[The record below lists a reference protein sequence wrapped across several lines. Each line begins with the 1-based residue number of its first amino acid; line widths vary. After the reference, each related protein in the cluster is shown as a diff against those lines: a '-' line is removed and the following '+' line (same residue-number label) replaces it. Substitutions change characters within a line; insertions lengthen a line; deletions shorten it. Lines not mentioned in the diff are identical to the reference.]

1 MVMAK
6 YSSKSTYYTTRTTD
20 GYLDVMQNRRI
31 PKYSDDQQFT
41 ITQTYQYR
49 PDLLAFD
56 LYDDAQLW
64 WVFAQRNPNSIVDPI
79 YDFKVGTRIYL
90 PKISTLKKALG
101 F

>member
-1 MVMAK
+1 MAK
-6 YSSKSTYYTTRTTD
+6 YSSKSPYYTSRVTD

-49 PDLLAFD
+49 PDLLAQD
-56 LYDDAQLW
+56 LYDDSELW
-64 WVFAQRNPNSIVDPI
+64 WVFAQRNPNSLVDPI

-90 PKISTLKKALG
+90 PKISTLKKTLG

>member
-1 MVMAK
+1 MAK
-6 YSSKSTYYTTRTTD
+6 YSSKSPYYTTRYND
-20 GYLDVMQNRRI
+20 GYLDIMQNRRI

-49 PDLLAFD
+49 PDLLAQD
-56 LYDDAQLW
+56 LYDDSELW

-79 YDFKVGTRIYL
+79 YDFRVGTRIYL

>member
-1 MVMAK
+1 MAK
-6 YSSKSTYYTTRTTD
+6 YSAKSPYYTSRVND
-20 GYLDVMQNRRI
+20 GYLDVMQNRKI

-49 PDLLAFD
+49 PDLLAQD
-56 LYDDAQLW
+56 LYDDSELW
-64 WVFAQRNPNSIVDPI
+64 WVFAQRNPNSLVDPI
-79 YDFKVGTRIYL
+79 YDFMTGSHIYL

>member
-1 MVMAK
+1 MAK
-6 YSSKSTYYTTRTTD
+6 YSAKSPYYTTKVSD
-20 GYLDVMQNRRI
+20 GYLDTMQNRKI

-49 PDLLAFD
+49 PDLLAQD
-56 LYDDAQLW
+56 LYDDAALW

-79 YDFKVGTRIYL
+79 YDFKPGTRIYL
-90 PKISTLKKALG
+90 PKISTLKQVLG

>member
-1 MVMAK
+1 MAN
-6 YSSKSTYYTTRTTD
+6 YSSKSPYYTTRKTD

-41 ITQTYQYR
+41 ITQSYQYR
-49 PDLLAFD
+49 PDLLAQD
-56 LYDDAQLW
+56 LYDDSELW

-79 YDFKVGTRIYL
+79 YDFKTGTKIYL

>member
-1 MVMAK
+1 MAK
-6 YSSKSTYYTTRTTD
+6 YSSKSPYYTTRYTD

-31 PKYSDDQQFT
+31 PKYSDDKQFT
-41 ITQTYQYR
+41 ITQTYQHR
-49 PDLLAFD
+49 PDLLAQD

-64 WVFAQRNPNSIVDPI
+64 WVFAQRNPNTLVDPI
-79 YDFKVGTRIYL
+79 YDFATGTTIYL

>member
-1 MVMAK
+1 MAR
-6 YSSKSTYYTTRTTD
+6 YSAKSPYYTTKYTD
-20 GYLDVMQNRRI
+20 GYLDFMQNRKI

-49 PDLLAFD
+49 PDLLAQD
-56 LYDDAQLW
+56 LYDDSALW

-79 YDFKVGTRIYL
+79 YDFRTGTRIYL

>member
-1 MVMAK
+1 MAT
-6 YSSKSTYYTTRTTD
+6 YSAKSPYYVTKKTD
-20 GYLDVMQNRRI
+20 GYLDFMENRKI
-31 PKYSDDQQFT
+31 PKYSDDKQFQ

-49 PDLLAFD
+49 PDLLAQD
-56 LYDDAQLW
+56 LYDDSELW

-90 PKISTLKKALG
+90 PKLSTLKQVLG